1 MSIFEEAMQVA
12 VQLPLAERER
22 LARAL
27 GLNVHT
33 KGAGKTLNMNQFVA
47 RPDAS
52 RDPSQSQAWRQAE
65 TGHAVLDT
73 QSTQP
78 DDASQMSGPQALFA
92 IWKASAPDMS
102 THAAAPNASSSDT
115 SSSATA
121 SSLAGGAPVILH
133 TDVCVALAQGNEDAL
148 RFFTS
153 PNVEI
158 RLATATYL
166 ALLGASQDETQRA
179 RVARFVSPYAV
190 LSLGPM
196 ASSRAVEL
204 MNAHALE
211 NGMNP
216 LDALIAATALAHEIP
231 LLALETQPFQSVAEL
246 NVLRPF

>member
-1 MSIFEEAMQVA
+1 MSIFEEAMQIA

-22 LARAL
+22 LGRAL

-47 RPDAS
+47 RPDPS

-73 QSTQP
+73 RAQTP
-78 DDASQMSGPQALFA
+78 DASQMSGPQALFKL
-92 IWKASAPDMS
+92 WKEDEADMS
-102 THAAAPNASSSDT
+102 THAPT
-115 SSSATA
+115 SSAVSDATSNGATA
-121 SSLAGGAPVILH
+121 SSLSQGAPVILH
-133 TDVCVALAQGNEDAL
+133 TDVCVALAQGSEDAL
-148 RFFTS
+148 RFFEAPS
-153 PNVEI
+153 VEI

-166 ALLGASQDETQRA
+166 ALLGAAQDEGQRA
-179 RVARFVSPYAV
+179 RLERFVAPYAV

-204 MNAHALE
+204 MKSHALE
-211 NGMNP
+211 NNMNP

-231 LLALETQPFQSVAEL
+231 LLAIETRPFQSVAEL
-246 NVLRPF
+246 NVLRPY